1 MATHVDMQAAAYHG
15 KWAKNIRVLLSLY
28 FTLNSRFMSRYLIM
42 FMFYGSRDALIRHT
56 REGHGVIHIG
66 TVFICLFI
74 NKLTQVFPPS
84 FSSNFSFTLVDDL
97 STSRH
102 TQKKTVLLRQSKQPQ
117 YREED
122 FFLVSEMQ
130 SCELYKHE
138 TTNEFVEQL
147 LIKVNLRFMICF

>member
-1 MATHVDMQAAAYHG
+1 
-15 KWAKNIRVLLSLY
+15 
-28 FTLNSRFMSRYLIM
+28 M

-56 REGHGVIHIG
+56 REGHGVVHIG

-74 NKLTQVFPPS
+74 NKLIQVFPPS
-84 FSSNFSFTLVDDL
+84 FSSNFSFTLGDDL

-102 TQKKTVLLRQSKQPQ
+102 TQKKNCFIAAIEAAM

-122 FFLVSEMQ
+122 FFLVNEMQ